1 MGFSVFKC
9 SITSQVS
16 FLKIEAG
23 WSAAVLDRAGKG
35 TAKPGEGLGRS
46 TEMQPLRSRD
56 YGAVAPGQ
64 EDVMKAAEGEG
75 ADAE

>member
-9 SITSQVS
+9 STTSLVS
-16 FLKIEAG
+16 FLQLGAG
-23 WSAAVLDRAGKG
+23 WPAAVRDRAGKG
-35 TAKPGEGLGRS
+35 TAKPGERLGRS

-56 YGAVAPGQ
+56 YGAVVLGQ